1 MGSAVSLRML
11 WWLTDVARRA
21 GAAMTAGDGT
31 ATRLIVEALRRWDDT
46 IPIVSEESDVTDED
60 SRPHSSRFWL
70 VDPPDGANAFVPGE
84 SDFTVRI
91 ALMDSDRPVACVV
104 FVPAADLVYFAGRNL
119 GAWRQLGAQPATRL
133 RSELTPAV
141 GELVSW

>member
-1 MGSAVSLRML
+1 ML

-21 GAAMTAGDGT
+21 GAAMIAGDGT
-31 ATRLIVEALRRWDDT
+31 ATRLIVEALRRWDET
-46 IPIVSEESDVTDED
+46 IPIVSEESDVADED
-60 SRPHSSRFWL
+60 GGPHSSRFWL

-91 ALMDSDRPVACVV
+91 ALMDGDRPVACVV

-119 GAWRQLGAQPATRL
+119 GAWRQIGAQPATRL
-133 RSELTPAV
+133 REEVTPEV